1 MTSLVWQVN
10 IVQTVL
16 YLTAKAILPRLT
28 SCVFSK
34 AEHWGRILWST
45 RYKYATHETTEAWR
59 CSPRFSGRDYDT
71 KWRRYADDKLS
82 KKYPPP
88 SIWRLLKEHN
98 LSSCKFSGRSARGIC
113 PVTKIHIFLYRN
125 SHVGGGG
132 QSSHAILLTCNA
144 ATYFSRYSLTA
155 KILDFGEWGFLGGTT
170 PKGETCLGRYV
181 TSCKIS
187 RRSVSPSPRY
197 LFPHK

>member
-1 MTSLVWQVN
+1 VSFLRQNIGDVFYDPPGINTLHTRPLKRGGVRHASVVVIMTQSDDDTPMIN
-10 IVQTVL
+10 CP
-16 YLTAKAILPRLT
+16 K
-28 SCVFSK
+28 
-34 AEHWGRILWST
+34 ST
-45 RYKYATHETTEAWR
+45 
-59 CSPRFSGRDYDT
+59 
-71 KWRRYADDKLS
+71 
-82 KKYPPP
+82 PPP